1 MRNIKPEEEII
12 IGADLNG
19 HVGRDRRGFEQEHRG
34 HSFGDRNEEGE
45 DVLRFAQAY
54 NLGLVNTFFQKQE
67 EHLITYKSGNRR
79 TTRLYP
85 SQENGPESSKRL
97 QGNTRREHSNAT

>member
-19 HVGRDRRGFEQEHRG
+19 HVGRDRSGFEQEHGG

-45 DVLRFAQAY
+45 DALRFAQAY

-67 EHLITYKSGNRR
+67 EHI
-79 TTRLYP
+79 
-85 SQENGPESSKRL
+85 QEWK
-97 QGNTRREHSNAT
+97 